1 MGNLVWH
8 EYSRLLSITATVY
21 TVWAGFWG
29 LVYRK
34 FFWDFI
40 GGTLR
45 DPGGLQ
51 PSPNAAVFITVIVK
65 APIVQI
71 FAMLMGFSILALEC
85 PLPQIQKMRIHRSIV
100 LRIVML
106 LFQAFLAIL
115 FYQGTNGAL
124 WSLIAATG
132 YTRAL
137 ILGEKMTE
145 QKDSNGGKSQQTSP
159 A

>member
-29 LVYRK
+29 LFYRK
-34 FFWDFI
+34 FFWDFV

-51 PSPNAAVFITVIVK
+51 PSPNAAVFITLIVK
-65 APIVQI
+65 SPIVQI
-71 FAMLMGFSILALEC
+71 FTVLMGVSILALEC
-85 PLPQIQKMRIHRSIV
+85 PLPHIQDTRIHRSIA
-100 LRIVML
+100 LRIIML
-106 LFQAFLAIL
+106 LFQASLAIL
-115 FYQGTNGAL
+115 VYQGTNGAL
-124 WSLIAATG
+124 WSLIAAGG
-132 YTRAL
+132 YVRSL
-137 ILGEKMTE
+137 ILGEKMVEAKENRGT
-145 QKDSNGGKSQQTSP
+145 GGR